1 MEMKKAI
8 EMYLTHEEDIRR
20 IAETRFAK
28 LACGRESVTF
38 ALENYEPFDEQ
49 IIRSI
54 AEESG
59 DFVVTKKGTTLTVT
73 LRQGWNVE
81 AERAKYVAEKAEKD
95 KVKK

>member
-1 MEMKKAI
+1 MKAI
-8 EMYLTHEEDIRR
+8 ELYLRHEQQIRQVVESR
-20 IAETRFAK
+20 LTR
-28 LACGRESVTF
+28 LAQGHPSISF
-38 ALENYEPFDEQ
+38 SLENYAPCDEE
-49 IIRSI
+49 IIRAI
-54 AEESG
+54 ADESG